1 MELDMPRSLQVDRD
15 ASRKA
20 VNPSPMGLLLIIS
33 NLDGL
38 AIAKKQESSWL
49 VLAS

>member
-1 MELDMPRSLQVDRD
+1 MELDMPRSLQVGQDVL
-15 ASRKA
+15 RKA
-20 VNPSPMGLLLIIS
+20 VNPSLIGLLLIIS
-33 NLDGL
+33 NLDRL